1 MLKQQTK
8 VNTFRQSRLV
18 LAGLLSLLLGSG
30 IAGCAA
36 TAPAPAGVL
45 VEQPLTPEPMVVPY
59 RTEIA
64 IARLNEILQSAELT
78 EPQRARLYYDRGVM
92 YDSVGLAALA
102 RFDFMRALR
111 LKPDMADA
119 YNFIGIHH
127 TLNGDFD
134 SAYEAFDSALELEP
148 DYQYVYLN
156 RAIALQYDDKLE
168 LALRDF
174 KQFQSIQ
181 PSDPYRA
188 LWLYLAQ
195 VEQSEQAAQAELRAQ
210 FVKLDKKQW
219 ASQIAAFYLG
229 DISEQQLL
237 NIASSNALEPKQLAE
252 QLCEVYFYLA
262 KWHALQKNPTQAIE
276 YYKKTLATNVYEFV
290 EHRYARLEM
299 ARLRQLVVA
308 EGAAAEDAAAED
320 EEHAH

>member
-1 MLKQQTK
+1 MQKQQTK
-8 VNTFRQSRLV
+8 LNPLRQSRLA

-30 IAGCAA
+30 IAGCVSTTPAA
-36 TAPAPAGVL
+36 AGVL
-45 VEQPLTPEPMVVPY
+45 VEQPLTPEPMQVPY

-64 IARLNEILQSAELT
+64 IARLNEILQSPELT

-92 YDSVGLAALA
+92 FDSVGLTALA

-127 TLNGDFD
+127 TLNGEYDA
-134 SAYEAFDSALELEP
+134 AYEAFDSALELEP

-188 LWLYLAQ
+188 LWLYLAEVQ
-195 VEQSEQAAQAELRAQ
+195 QSKEVAIQGLASQLP
-210 FVKLDKKQW
+210 KLDQKQW
-219 ASQIAAFYLG
+219 ATQIAAFYLG
-229 DISEQQLL
+229 SISEQQLL
-237 NIASSNALEPKQLAE
+237 NIAGSNALEPKQLAE

-262 KWHALQKNPTQAIE
+262 KWHTLQQNPTQAIE
-276 YYKKTLATNVYEFV
+276 YYKKSLATNVYEFV

-299 ARLRQLVVA
+299 ARLRHQVVA
-308 EGAAAEDAAAED
+308 EGAAAEDA
-320 EEHAH
+320 EHVH

>member
-1 MLKQQTK
+1 MQKLQTK
-8 VNTFRQSRLV
+8 FKTLRQSRLA

-30 IAGCAA
+30 IAGCVT

-45 VEQPLTPEPMVVPY
+45 VEQPLTPEPMQVPY

-64 IARLNEILQSAELT
+64 IARLNEILQSADLT
-78 EPQRARLYYDRGVM
+78 EPQRARLFYDRGVM
-92 YDSVGLAALA
+92 YDSVGLSALA

-127 TLNGDFD
+127 TLNGDYD
-134 SAYEAFDSALELEP
+134 SAYEAFDSALELDP

-156 RAIALQYDDKLE
+156 RAIALQYDEKFE

-174 KQFQSIQ
+174 KQFQNIQ

-195 VEQSEQAAQAELRAQ
+195 VQQSKETAATTLAAQFKQ
-210 FVKLDKKQW
+210 LDQKQW
-219 ASQIAAFYLG
+219 ATQIAAFYLG
-229 DISEQQLL
+229 TISEQQLL

-262 KWHALQKNPTQAIE
+262 KWHALQQNPTQAIE
-276 YYKKTLATNVYEFV
+276 YYKKSLATNVYEFV

-299 ARLRQLVVA
+299 ARLRHQVVA
-308 EGAAAEDAAAED
+308 EGVAAEDA
-320 EEHAH
+320 EHVH

>member
-1 MLKQQTK
+1 MQKQQTK
-8 VNTFRQSRLV
+8 FKTLRQSRLA

-30 IAGCAA
+30 IAGCVN
-36 TAPAPAGVL
+36 TTPAPAGVL
-45 VEQPLTPEPMVVPY
+45 VEQPLTPEPMQVPY

-64 IARLNEILQSAELT
+64 IARLNEILLSADLT

-92 YDSVGLAALA
+92 FDSVGLTSLA

-127 TLNGDFD
+127 TLSGEYDA
-134 SAYEAFDSALELEP
+134 AYEAFDSALELDP

-181 PSDPYRA
+181 PTDPYRA

-195 VEQSEQAAQAELRAQ
+195 VQQSKETAATNLAVQ
-210 FVKLDKKQW
+210 FKQLDQKQW
-219 ASQIAAFYLG
+219 ATQIAAFYLG
-229 DISEQQLL
+229 TISEQQLL
-237 NIASSNALEPKQLAE
+237 NIASSHDLEPKQLAE

-262 KWHALQKNPTQAIE
+262 KWHALQQNPTQAIE
-276 YYKKTLATNVYEFV
+276 YYKKSLATNVYEFV

-299 ARLRQLVVA
+299 ARLRQQVVV
-308 EGAAAEDAAAED
+308 EGAAAEDED
-320 EEHAH
+320 AGHVH